1 MNNYLTTILLL
12 LTVSSCSSN
21 KPATQ
26 KDINRHIDNQISFYE
41 REAQLMREIGADGNE
56 KTYREQITLLEQQ
69 KEKQDDNSFI
79 DFILDMIFSTK

>member
-1 MNNYLTTILLL
+1 MNNYLAFILLL

-26 KDINRHIDNQISFYE
+26 KDINSHIDNQISFYE

-56 KTYREQITLLEQQ
+56 KTYREQITLLKQQ
-69 KEKQDDNSFI
+69 KEKQDDNSFMG
-79 DFILDMIFSTK
+79 FILDMIFSTK